1 MGRYIRFLVAGL
13 PAALLAVPLNVAL
26 VEWAGWPKPWAYA
39 FVLLIQLSLNYCF
52 CRWFVFE
59 VPPKSSEVSTLS
71 GFVLVVGFFRL
82 LDWASYTFF
91 VDRLEIWYGWLQVMN
106 LMLFSFAKYFAC
118 KYWMQ
123 ARPQAYAHDHQT
135 K

>member
-1 MGRYIRFLVAGL
+1 MPKFFRFLLAGL

-26 VEWAGWPKPWAYA
+26 VGWAGWTKPWAYA
-39 FVLLIQLSLNYCF
+39 LVLVIQLSLNYCF

-59 VPPKSSEVSTLS
+59 APTKSSEVSAFS

-82 LDWASYTFF
+82 LDWASYTFL
-91 VDRLEIWYGWLQVMN
+91 VDRLDIWYGWLQVVN
-106 LMLFSFAKYFAC
+106 LMLFSFAKYLAC
-118 KYWMQ
+118 KYWIQ
-123 ARPQAYAHDHQT
+123 TRPQTHAHGPQT